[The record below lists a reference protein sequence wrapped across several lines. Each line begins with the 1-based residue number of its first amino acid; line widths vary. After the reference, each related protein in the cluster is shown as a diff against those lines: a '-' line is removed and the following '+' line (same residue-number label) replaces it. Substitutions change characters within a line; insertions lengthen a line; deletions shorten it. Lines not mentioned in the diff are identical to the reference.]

1 MTLFSPFP
9 FDDRTAFLYTL
20 ATTGAVAV
28 TVMLMRYVNLCTS
41 PTSRKLLH
49 ICTFPCMRYHFIAMA
64 PVFILCWPMFP
75 NTERAKC
82 LAMSSTMRIDEN
94 NAAVPFLFTAVFWIV
109 GRDYIHNSLIVNTM
123 SRSGKPSELTVGPVQ
138 YGLIMTLV
146 TYFYWKRVAAIFVIL
161 TLSFGDGFSSLFGT
175 IRKGNRSLWWN
186 PSKTWYGLIAYV
198 VFSSLGI
205 IGWCAYFQM

>member
-64 PVFILCWPMFP
+64 PVFILCWP
-75 NTERAKC
+75 KC
-82 LAMSSTMRIDEN
+82 LAMSSTM
-94 NAAVPFLFTAVFWIV
+94 
-109 GRDYIHNSLIVNTM
+109 
-123 SRSGKPSELTVGPVQ
+123 
-138 YGLIMTLV
+138 
-146 TYFYWKRVAAIFVIL
+146 
-161 TLSFGDGFSSLFGT
+161 
-175 IRKGNRSLWWN
+175 
-186 PSKTWYGLIAYV
+186 
-198 VFSSLGI
+198 
-205 IGWCAYFQM
+205 